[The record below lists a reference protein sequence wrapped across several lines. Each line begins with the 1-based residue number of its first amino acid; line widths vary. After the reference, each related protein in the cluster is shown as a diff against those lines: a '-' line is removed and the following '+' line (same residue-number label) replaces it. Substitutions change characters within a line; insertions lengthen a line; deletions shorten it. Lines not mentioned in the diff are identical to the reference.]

1 MSLVRNGARIII
13 ALALPWIIVDYACED
28 NVLAS
33 MATGGEWL
41 RLNGSSAS
49 MCFGKTLK
57 DDRYCRLPDES
68 KCNGFRCIWAPPH
81 EARCSGADNAACAD
95 LGQSRWRC
103 QHMEGCSFT
112 RPLDD
117 RLACR
122 SWDPQ
127 SPLGGKRCDAFHTH
141 SAEAMPLLRSELR
154 WMLHL
159 LFGFLLGNAVLLEL
173 HGSIDALFNNGKP
186 MLLGLFLLT
195 ALLGNVR
202 HSLVE
207 HGELRLAV

>member
-1 MSLVRNGARIII
+1 
-13 ALALPWIIVDYACED
+13 
-28 NVLAS
+28 
-33 MATGGEWL
+33 
-41 RLNGSSAS
+41 
-49 MCFGKTLK
+49 
-57 DDRYCRLPDES
+57 
-68 KCNGFRCIWAPPH
+68 
-81 EARCSGADNAACAD
+81 
-95 LGQSRWRC
+95 
-103 QHMEGCSFT
+103 
-112 RPLDD
+112 
-117 RLACR
+117 
-122 SWDPQ
+122 
-127 SPLGGKRCDAFHTH
+127 
-141 SAEAMPLLRSELR
+141 MPLLRSELR